1 MYSPTVAHPS
11 RKRAST
17 DWLQRP
23 IPLSMLPTH
32 SSDSSTSNG
41 NGTTSHHARHE
52 GVAAAP
58 KFSRLGVGVI
68 GCGYWGPN
76 LLRNFHSNRDCHLI
90 AVADLNHDR
99 LAWAQSLY
107 PHIKATSVVDDL
119 IADPNIEAIAIA
131 TPVHTHFELAMRCLR
146 AGKHI

>member
-1 MYSPTVAHPS
+1 MSS
-11 RKRAST
+11 RTTLTPAA
-17 DWLQRP
+17 
-23 IPLSMLPTH
+23 
-32 SSDSSTSNG
+32 G
-41 NGTTSHHARHE
+41 NGTGSNGRTINGTAAHCIVPSQVDHATI
-52 GVAAAP
+52 
-58 KFSRLGVGVI
+58 SRAKIGVGVI

-76 LLRNFHSNRDCHLI
+76 LLRNFHSNRDCHLLG
-90 AVADLNHDR
+90 VADLNHDR